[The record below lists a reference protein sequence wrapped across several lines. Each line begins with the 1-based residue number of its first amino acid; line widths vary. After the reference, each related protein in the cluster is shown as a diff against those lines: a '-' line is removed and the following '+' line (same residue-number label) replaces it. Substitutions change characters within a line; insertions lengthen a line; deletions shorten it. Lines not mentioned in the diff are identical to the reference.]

1 MAGKKQKKYIDVDVY
16 TMAKKRIKH
25 VINSFDTVLVAFS
38 GGKDSLAV
46 LELVD
51 EVYKEM
57 GIQEKVKVIF
67 RDEELIPDDVIEFV
81 KEHAESGRWDFRYY
95 AIPLWSTKFILGKSY
110 DYIQW
115 DKDREWLRQP
125 PEYAITI
132 PDDDYKVYS
141 QYDADEFIAK
151 NEKGRVAFINGIR
164 ADESLTRLMSCVVKR
179 NENYINSTGSKRIKL
194 VKPIYDW
201 TERDLFVYF
210 CKNDIRYCDIYDKQ
224 ILNGQQ
230 LRVATPLHAENAK
243 TLYKLKTLY
252 PKFYDQL
259 MNLFPEME
267 VQVRYWKEYD
277 RNGVIY
283 KYEHSFDGIRDY
295 IREHISDPKQ
305 QALAL
310 KRVNTTERTRKNKLK
325 AGQGTHN
332 YGGYPVLHVFKTILA
347 GQYKRE
353 IMPKNKLTQ
362 IDIDYENGG
371 KSNEV

>member
-132 PDDDYKVYS
+132 PDDEYKVYS

-151 NEKGRVAFINGIR
+151 DEKGRVAFINGIR

-332 YGGYPVLHVFKTILA
+332 YGGYPILHVFKTILA

-371 KSNEV
+371 NTNEV